1 MGTGS
6 GSSVAEREGRGVDV
20 VVEGFEAVST
30 EPRFLEPRCGANISA
45 RALINAEYNRQ
56 MQRLNRKLTCLE
68 RQQIFLDEVQMRRT
82 WIGSVR

>member
-30 EPRFLEPRCGANISA
+30 EPRCGANISA